1 MQTKRLLLPGKIT
14 QFLRIKA
21 RKAIMQKGY
30 RNSSNYITNFLN
42 SVIPKRNMNLIAA
55 AKATLKSKRFW
66 LWQISGAIIYA
77 IPVAIRF
84 ITKSAYIPILSFGF
98 WIGHYIPGNLVEKV
112 LVNAFFPGG
121 AGGVA
126 GELLSSNYK
135 GEAVKGKTK
144 YLSRLGGAWLQTAVW
159 SAFQFWGNS
168 LQILGPWSI
177 GEGWGN
183 IFEYWTVFP
192 LNFALAAF
200 SIFTP
205 DVVNFLKAILAKAYR
220 KLSGRK
226 SKG

>member
-1 MQTKRLLLPGKIT
+1 
-14 QFLRIKA
+14 
-21 RKAIMQKGY
+21 
-30 RNSSNYITNFLN
+30 
-42 SVIPKRNMNLIAA
+42 MNLIAS
-55 AKATLKSKRFW
+55 AKATLRSKRLW
-66 LWQISGAIIYA
+66 LWQISGAIIYV

-84 ITKSAYIPILSFGF
+84 ITKSAYIPILSFPGF
-98 WIGHYIPGNLVEKV
+98 WIDHYIPGNLLEKV

-126 GELLSSNYK
+126 GELLVSNYK

-144 YLSRLGGAWLQTAVW
+144 YLSRLGGAWLQTAAW

-177 GEGWGN
+177 GGGWGN

-220 KLSGRK
+220 KLSGRNFK
-226 SKG
+226 R